1 MWLIRLTFVGSAATA
16 GGAFSGS
23 RIYRRETPKK
33 KLEFSLYKTRNIY
46 RIYRMDVSYKNDY
59 LM

>member
-16 GGAFSGS
+16 AGGAFAGS
-23 RIYRRETPKK
+23 RIYRRETPKE

-46 RIYRMDVSYKNDY
+46 RIYRMDV
-59 LM
+59 